1 MYSLDQIGY
10 SSEGDTVCLKCDT
23 PEQPQKKMDTQ
34 EDSNVYVTIWR
45 SSQDIHLSNFSIFNY
60 FLYFCI
66 SESLSSVKNAANAL
80 LVEAPPPRLGFSR
93 KWSPA
98 MDGLCENSD
107 INRAAQMRP
116 SLSNVSDLPTVVGLH
131 CTAAG
136 NYHPWTT
143 IRAACTVCPLLHQK
157 YWMVQKYYK
166 YLTLHCLYHQLT
178 TICATGF
185 ARQLGLPTNWV
196 RSDMFVISRLLE
208 SRL

>member
-10 SSEGDTVCLKCDT
+10 SREGDTVCLKCDT

-143 IRAACTVCPLLHQK
+143 IRAACTVCSVAPKVLDGPK
-157 YWMVQKYYK
+157 V
-166 YLTLHCLYHQLT
+166 
-178 TICATGF
+178 F
-185 ARQLGLPTNWV
+185 
-196 RSDMFVISRLLE
+196 
-208 SRL
+208 